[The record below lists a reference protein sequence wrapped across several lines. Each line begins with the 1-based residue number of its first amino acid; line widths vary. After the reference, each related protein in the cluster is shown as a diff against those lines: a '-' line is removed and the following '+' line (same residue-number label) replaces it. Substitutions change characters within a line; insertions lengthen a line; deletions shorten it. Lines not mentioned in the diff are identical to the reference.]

1 MGRIGFP
8 FRKLPPPSVERS
20 KENLFV
26 CKGRPLLLL
35 RFVRRFVSYCS
46 TPEIYSVSNR
56 QCELSYPLVVP
67 GTGPTPDSN
76 KRYRF

>member
-26 CKGRPLLLL
+26 CKGQPVLLL
-35 RFVRRFVSYCS
+35 RFACSIFLSCNTPKIDVS
-46 TPEIYSVSNR
+46 IFH